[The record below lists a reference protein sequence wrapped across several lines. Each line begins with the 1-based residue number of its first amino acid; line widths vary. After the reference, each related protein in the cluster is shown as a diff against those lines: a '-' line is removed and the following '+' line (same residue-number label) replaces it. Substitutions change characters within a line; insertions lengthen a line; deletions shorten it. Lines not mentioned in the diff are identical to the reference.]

1 MFSYA
6 GPDPRQLSRNHHL
19 SVGRSTGSFNYAN
32 QYQSRY
38 MWGVIQ
44 LPEQLQTQHT
54 KAQHAKYSK
63 SMVSHML
70 WNNSHRPTILRFT
83 INVCNNQS
91 KSLHVQNEKGTNN
104 EVCNEHTP
112 TTMLHEFILNTR

>member
-1 MFSYA
+1 M
-6 GPDPRQLSRNHHL
+6 R
-19 SVGRSTGSFNYAN
+19 
-32 QYQSRY
+32 
-38 MWGVIQ
+38 GVIQ

-70 WNNSHRPTILRFT
+70 CNNSHRPTILRFT

-91 KSLHVQNEKGTNN
+91 KPLHVQNEKETIN
-104 EVCNEHTP
+104 EAGNEHTT
-112 TTMLHEFILNTR
+112 TTMLHELILNDRLKKYSYRQLKTKSVILC